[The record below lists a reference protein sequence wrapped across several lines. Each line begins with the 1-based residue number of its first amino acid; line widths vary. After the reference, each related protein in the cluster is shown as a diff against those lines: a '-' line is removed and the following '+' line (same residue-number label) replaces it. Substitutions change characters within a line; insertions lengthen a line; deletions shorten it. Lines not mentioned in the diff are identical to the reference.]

1 MGRTAQK
8 SEAIL
13 PLKVKYMLQLWVA
26 KLRGSKNLVNSRF
39 TPSYNDVIHN
49 SLTQK
54 TEKADVDMTFHTV
67 FCSAKVAQRLQ

>member
-1 MGRTAQK
+1 
-8 SEAIL
+8 
-13 PLKVKYMLQLWVA
+13 MLQLWVA